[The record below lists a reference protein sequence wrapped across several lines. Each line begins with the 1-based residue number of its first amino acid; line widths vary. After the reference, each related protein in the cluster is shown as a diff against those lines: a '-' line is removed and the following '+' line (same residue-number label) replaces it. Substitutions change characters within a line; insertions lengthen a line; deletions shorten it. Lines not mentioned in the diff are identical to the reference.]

1 MPGYHP
7 TGWTLGPICMRN
19 CENDIEGR
27 VSGMLSSVAPKP
39 KWGTEP
45 VVLSKSLPWG
55 KIGLRLTEIMI
66 WITRGKNH
74 EIQDESHVN
83 QET

>member
-1 MPGYHP
+1 
-7 TGWTLGPICMRN
+7 
-19 CENDIEGR
+19 
-27 VSGMLSSVAPKP
+27 MLSSVAPKP